1 MNHYSSRR
9 GQLFSE
15 LLAKNLQG
23 AKSYDRIAGYFSS
36 SILEI
41 AGEAIENM
49 EGKVRI
55 VCNSELDVEDVR
67 TAKLASEAVR
77 QEWCDFKPEDLPP
90 NGLRFKRLYDFLKSG
105 KLEVRILPKEKF
117 GLEHGKAGV
126 FTLAD
131 GHKTSFLGSVNESYS
146 GWKINYE
153 LVWEDDSEESV
164 QWVQA
169 EFDALWND
177 PCTVPLADYVIN
189 DIKRISERQVIKTVD
204 EWQSGDE
211 DPASVAVESPI
222 NRNGFGLWEHQKYFV
237 DHVFRDHLK
246 SYGARYVLA
255 DDVGLGKTAQLAIC
269 AELMALHGTDPILV
283 IVPKTLLAQWQT
295 ELKDLLGIPSAIWN
309 GKQWVDEEGIL
320 YPLPITKAPRRIG
333 IVSQGIINN
342 GSESCSRLKEE
353 LLSRSYECVI
363 VDEAH
368 RARRRNLNERKLHQS
383 PEMNNLYKFLMQIS
397 CKAHSM
403 LLATATPVQLYKVEA
418 FDLLNILSQA
428 NSSVLGTSSSNW
440 RRPPERI
447 LESLDL
453 ITGENSIDDINEA
466 WQWVANPMPPAEED
480 FRYFG
485 RLRQDTGMD
494 DSTFLCRSLFS
505 DFKPNNQQ
513 RIMDLLNNGFFQ
525 NHNPYIRHIV
535 RRTRSYLENT
545 INPETH
551 QPYLPKVE
559 VELLGEKRADAV
571 ILDGYLGEAY
581 RLAEAFCEKI
591 KERCPAAGLFKT
603 LLLRRI
609 GSSMIAGYNTG
620 TKMLR
625 EWNYVDEEIDDEFD
639 DMKSDD
645 AESVSGEDIKDLT
658 DEEHKILVQ
667 FVNYLEKAT
676 IDKDTDPKYHRCL
689 DILLNGARLN
699 DGVRSVPW
707 IGLGCIIFSQ
717 FYDTAEWV
725 AKNLSQ
731 DVGEPVGVYAGGS
744 KSGLF
749 INGEWESHSRDEL
762 KAMVKNR
769 SLKVLVGTD
778 AASEGLNLQ
787 TLGTLINFDL
797 PWNPTRLE
805 QRKGRIQRIGQVNDT
820 VYVYNM
826 RYSGSVED
834 RVHELLSE
842 RLKSIYDMFGQL
854 PDVLEDVWIDV
865 AVGDIEEAKKKI
877 NAVPE
882 KHPFQM
888 KYHDSVAAVD
898 WDSCAKVLD
907 RKDIKRKL
915 MEQW

>member
-9 GQLFSE
+9 GQLFSA
-15 LLAKNLQG
+15 LLEKNLQG

-41 AGEAIENM
+41 AGEAIEKM

-55 VCNSELDVEDVR
+55 VCNSELDVEDVK

-77 QEWCDFKPEDLPP
+77 QEWCNFKPEELPP
-90 NGLRFKRLYDFLKSG
+90 NRERFKRLYDFLKSG
-105 KLEVRILPKEKF
+105 KLEVRILPEEKF
-117 GLEHGKAGV
+117 GLEHGKVGV

-131 GHKTSFLGSVNESYS
+131 GHRTSFLGSVNESFS

-153 LVWEDDSEESV
+153 LVWEDDSEETV
-164 QWVQA
+164 KWVQE

-177 PCTVPLADYVIN
+177 PCAVKLADYVVA
-189 DIKRISERQVIKTVD
+189 DIKRISERQVIKTVE
-204 EWQSGDE
+204 EWQGGE
-211 DPASVAVESPI
+211 EEPAAVTVESPI

-237 DHVFRDHLK
+237 DHVFRDHK
-246 SYGARYVLA
+246 KPYGARYVLA

-269 AELMALHGTDPILV
+269 AELMALHGSNPILV
-283 IVPKTLLAQWQT
+283 IVPKTLLSQWQT

-309 GKQWVDEEGIL
+309 GKQWVDEEGII

-342 GSESCSRLKEE
+342 GSESCTRLKEE

-368 RARRRNLNERKLHQS
+368 RARRRNLNERKLTKS
-383 PEMNNLYKFLMQIS
+383 PEPNNLYRFLLGIS
-397 CKAHSM
+397 VKTHSM

-428 NSSVLGTSSSNW
+428 NSSVLGNRNSYW
-440 RRPPERI
+440 RKPPERI

-453 ITGENSIDDINEA
+453 ITGENNISNANEA
-466 WQWVANPMPPAEED
+466 WLWMSNPLPPAEED
-480 FRYFG
+480 PRSFG
-485 RLRQDTGMD
+485 RLRMDTDMA
-494 DSTFLCRSLFS
+494 DSDFVCHTMFS
-505 DFKPNNQQ
+505 GFKPNNQR
-513 RIMDLLNNGFFQ
+513 RITDALDDGFFQ

-535 RRTRSYLENT
+535 RRTRSFLENT

-559 VELLGEKRADAV
+559 VELLGEGKNDS
-571 ILDGYLGEAY
+571 LLLESYLGAAY
-581 RLAEAFCEKI
+581 KLAEDFCEKI

-609 GSSMIAGYNTG
+609 GSSMIAGFNTG
-620 TKMLR
+620 TKMLD
-625 EWNYVDEEIDDEFD
+625 EWNYSDDEIDDDSEETEAIL
-639 DMKSDD
+639 D
-645 AESVSGEDIKDLT
+645 ADDIKNLT
-658 DEEHKILVQ
+658 EEEHEILVQ
-667 FVNYLEKAT
+667 FVRYLESAT
-676 IDKDTDPKYHRCL
+676 RDKTVDPKYHRCYE
-689 DILLNGARLN
+689 ILMN
-699 DGVRSVPW
+699 GVRLSSGEQTAPW
-707 IGLGCIIFSQ
+707 KNIGCIIFSQ
-717 FYDTAEWV
+717 FFDTAEWV
-725 AKNLSQ
+725 AKNLSEDIS
-731 DVGEPVGVYAGGS
+731 DVIGVYAGGS

-762 KAMVKNR
+762 KAMVKAR
-769 SLKVLVGTD
+769 KLKILVGTD

-805 QRKGRIQRIGQVNDT
+805 QRKGRIQRIGQANDT

-826 RYSGSVED
+826 RYRGSVED

-842 RLKSIYDMFGQL
+842 RLKSIYEMFGQL

-888 KYHDSVAAVD
+888 KYHDSVTAVN
-898 WDSCAKVLD
+898 WDSCAKILNRD
-907 RKDIKRKL
+907 DIKKKL

>member
-9 GQLFSE
+9 GQLFSA
-15 LLAKNLQG
+15 LLEKNLQG

-41 AGEAIENM
+41 AGEAIEKM

-55 VCNSELDVEDVR
+55 ICNSELDIEDVK

-77 QEWCDFKPEDLPP
+77 REWCDFKPEELPP
-90 NGLRFKRLYDFLKSG
+90 NGVRFKRLYEFIKAG

-126 FTLAD
+126 FTLAN
-131 GHKTSFLGSVNESYS
+131 GHRTSFLGSVNESYN

-153 LVWEDDSEESV
+153 LVWEDDSPETV
-164 QWVQA
+164 QWVQD

-177 PCTVPLADYVIN
+177 PCTVSLSDYVIA
-189 DIKRISERQVIKTVD
+189 DIKRIGERTVIKTVE
-204 EWQSGDE
+204 EWKDGEE
-211 DPASVAVESPI
+211 DPASVTVESPV

-237 DHVFRDHLK
+237 DHVFRDHK
-246 SYGARYVLA
+246 KEYGARYVLA

-269 AELMALHGTDPILV
+269 AELMALHGSNPILV
-283 IVPKTLLAQWQT
+283 IVPKTLLAQWQN
-295 ELKDLLGIPSAIWN
+295 ELRDLLGIPTAVWN
-309 GKQWVDEEGIL
+309 GKQWVDEEGVI

-342 GSESCSRLKEE
+342 GSESCMKLKEE

-368 RARRRNLNERKLHQS
+368 RARRKNLSERKLHQS
-383 PEMNNLYKFLMQIS
+383 PDKNNLYEFLMQLS
-397 CKAHSM
+397 KKTHSM

-418 FDLLNILSQA
+418 YDLLNILAQR
-428 NSSVLGTSSSNW
+428 NNSVLGSINSYW
-440 RRPPERI
+440 RKPPEKV
-447 LESLDL
+447 LDSLSL
-453 ITGENSIDDINEA
+453 ITGEKTVDDINEA
-466 WQWVANPMPPAEED
+466 WLWMSNPMPPAEEEP
-480 FRYFG
+480 RTFG
-485 RLRQDTGMD
+485 RLRADTQMEETD
-494 DSTFLCRSLFS
+494 FICRTLFS
-505 DFKPNNQQ
+505 GFQPNNQR
-513 RIMDLLNNGFFQ
+513 RIKNALQDGFFQ

-545 INPETH
+545 MNPETN

-559 VELLGEKRADAV
+559 VELLGEKKSDAV
-571 ILDGYLGEAY
+571 LLDGYLGEAY

-609 GSSMIAGYNTG
+609 GSSMIAGFNTG
-620 TKMLR
+620 SKMLK
-625 EWNYVDEEIDDEFD
+625 EWIFSEEEIDDDIEEAD
-639 DMKSDD
+639 VALSDD
-645 AESVSGEDIKDLT
+645 IKNLT
-658 DEEHKILVQ
+658 AEEHEILTR
-667 FVNYLEKAT
+667 FVSYLEKAT
-676 IDKDTDPKYHRCL
+676 IDKTTDPKYQRCL
-689 DILLNGARLN
+689 QILTSGVIMGNGQHSA
-699 DGVRSVPW
+699 PW
-707 IGLGCIIFSQ
+707 KNSGCIIFSQ

-725 AKNLSQ
+725 AKNLSE
-731 DVGEPVGVYAGGS
+731 DIAEPVGVYAGGS
-744 KSGLF
+744 KSGIF
-749 INGEWESHSRDEL
+749 IRGEWESCSRDEIKSL
-762 KAMVKNR
+762 VKNR
-769 SLKVLVGTD
+769 KIKVLVGTD

-805 QRKGRIQRIGQVNDT
+805 QRKGRIQRIGQMNDV

-826 RYSGSVED
+826 RYRGSVED

-842 RLKSIYDMFGQL
+842 RLKSIYEMFGQL

-865 AVGDIEEAKKKI
+865 AVGDIEKAKERI
-877 NAVPE
+877 NKMPKE
-882 KHPFQM
+882 HPFKM
-888 KYHDSVAAVD
+888 KYHDNVSAVD
-898 WDSCAKVLD
+898 WESCAKVLNRND
-907 RKDIKRKL
+907 IRKAL